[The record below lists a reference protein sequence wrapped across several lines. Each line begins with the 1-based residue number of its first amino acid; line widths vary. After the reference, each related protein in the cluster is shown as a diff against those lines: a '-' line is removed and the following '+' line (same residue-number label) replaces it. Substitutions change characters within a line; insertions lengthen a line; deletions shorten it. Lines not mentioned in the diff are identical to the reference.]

1 VRFTRLKL
9 LGFKTFVDSTEFMIE
24 PGLTGVV
31 GPNGCGKSN
40 LVEALRWVMGENSY
54 KSMRASG
61 MDDVIFAGSTRRAAR
76 NSAEVTLFLDNR
88 ERRVAAPHADAD
100 ILEVTRRIEREAGSI
115 YRINGRDVRARD
127 VQLLF
132 ADASTGS
139 RSPAMVRQGQIG
151 ELISAK
157 PTARRAILEE
167 AAGISGLHSR
177 RNEAEIRLKAAS
189 QNLERVE
196 DVLTEFETRLESLK
210 RQARQAARY
219 RNLSAEIRQAEATI
233 ALLRLL
239 EARERVSEAERDLL
253 RADKAVGE
261 TAEVQARAARDQA
274 VAAHDLPRL
283 RDAEAAA
290 SAALQRLRL
299 AAAELD
305 AEERRVRDRLGE
317 LERRIRQIDED
328 RAREDRLGADMAAAL
343 DRLAEEED
351 ALSAEN
357 EDVAASVA
365 EAEDRLAEAE
375 AKASEAEA
383 VLAEIQARAADAQAR
398 RRAFERAKAEA
409 AERLGRLVR
418 ERETAQAERDRFAES
433 LGDGEALEAARFAVE
448 DAAAAAVEADAAVAE
463 AEERVQA
470 ARDAFE
476 GGRGATAEREREV
489 SRLEAEAKTLA
500 KILDVAA
507 GTLWPPIID
516 RLRVDAGY
524 ETALGAALGDD
535 LEVSTDEAAPVHW
548 SEPGHAAGD
557 PPLPGGATPMWRY
570 VEGPAVIARRLA
582 QIGLVDRADG
592 PRLQKQ
598 LAPGQRLVSREG
610 DLWRWDGLSAAADAP
625 TAAARRLSSRNRLF
639 EVEAQI
645 VEARRDLASRRAALE
660 QAQRQLREAEEAE
673 RATRETAR
681 RAQRA
686 EAEARDRAARLERE
700 AELAATRLAALDA
713 TLARLAGE
721 MEEAEARGREAVDAE
736 AELPDT
742 SRLDHEILTAQG
754 AVARD
759 RAVAA
764 ELRAARQGLAREVE
778 MRVRRLE
785 AIGRER
791 AGWTA
796 RAAAATSQLAVL
808 AERRAEAEAER
819 EALTERP
826 ADIED
831 ARRRLLD
838 EIGTAEAT
846 RSAAAEALAA
856 GERSQGEADRV
867 ARTALEALSAAREA
881 KGRAEERHAAARARR
896 MEIESGIA
904 ETFEVQP
911 IGLATLAGI
920 DMEAPL
926 PEEIAVER
934 RLERLKLERE
944 RLGAVN
950 LRADDEA
957 QEVEERRDVLAGE
970 RDELVEAIRRLRTG
984 ISNLNREARERLMAA
999 FETVDGHFRSLF
1011 THLFGGGEAELQL
1024 IESEDPLEAGLEI
1037 VAKPPGKKPTTMT
1050 LLSGGEQ
1057 ALTALALIFAVFL
1070 TNPAPICV
1078 LDEVDAPLDDANVER
1093 YCDLL
1098 DRMAS
1103 VTDTRFVVI
1112 THNPITMAR
1121 MNRLFGVTMS
1131 ERGISQL
1138 VSVDLE
1144 RAERILETA

>member
-1 VRFTRLKL
+1 VRFTRLRL
-9 LGFKTFVDSTEFMIE
+9 LGFKTFVDPTEFLIE

-40 LVEALRWVMGENSY
+40 LVEAMRWVMGENSY
-54 KSMRASG
+54 KNMRASG
-61 MDDVIFAGSTRRAAR
+61 MDDVIFSGSTRRAAR
-76 NSAEVTLFLDNR
+76 NTAEVTLVLDNS
-88 ERRVAAPHADAD
+88 ERRVGAPHADAD
-100 ILEVTRRIEREAGSI
+100 LIEVTRRIEREAGSI
-115 YRINGRDVRARD
+115 YKINGRDVRARD

-139 RSPAMVRQGQIG
+139 RSPSMVRQGQIG

-196 DVLTEFETRLESLK
+196 DVLTEYEMRLEGLK

-239 EARERVSEAERDLL
+239 EARERVTEAERELIE
-253 RADKAVGE
+253 ADRAVGE
-261 TAEVQARAARDQA
+261 RTEVQARAARDQA
-274 VAAHDLPRL
+274 VSAHELPRL
-283 RDAEAAA
+283 REQEAAA
-290 SAALQRLRL
+290 SAALQRLKL

-328 RAREDRLGADMAAAL
+328 RVREHRLGADMAAAL
-343 DRLAEEED
+343 ERLAEEE
-351 ALSAEN
+351 AGLSAEN
-357 EDVAASVA
+357 DDVAAAVA
-365 EAEDRLAEAE
+365 EAEDRLEAAEAE
-375 AKASEAEA
+375 AGEAEA
-383 VLAEIQARAADAQAR
+383 VLAEIQARAADALAR
-398 RRAFERAKAEA
+398 RRAFERAVGEA
-409 AERLGRLVR
+409 AERLARLAR
-418 ERETAQAERDRFAES
+418 ERDAAAVDRDRFAAG
-433 LGDGEALEAARFAVE
+433 LGDGDALAAARLAVE
-448 DAAAAAVEADAAVAE
+448 DAAAASAEAEAVVAE
-463 AEERVQA
+463 AEERVRE
-470 ARDAFE
+470 ARDGFD
-476 GGRGATAEREREV
+476 GGRAVLGERERDL

-500 KILDVAA
+500 KVLNVAA

-516 RLRVDAGY
+516 GIRVDAGY
-524 ETALGAALGDD
+524 EAALAAALGDD
-535 LEVSTDEAAPVHW
+535 LEVSTDDAAPVHW
-548 SEPGHAAGD
+548 GDPGPAAGD
-557 PPLPGGATPMWRY
+557 PPLPDGATPLWRR
-570 VEGPAVIARRLA
+570 VAGPAVIARRLA
-582 QIGLVDRADG
+582 QIGLVERTDG
-592 PRLQKQ
+592 PRLQKL
-598 LAPGQRLVSREG
+598 LASGQRLVSREG
-610 DLWRWDGLSAAADAP
+610 DLWRWDGLTAGAEAP
-625 TAAARRLSSRNRLF
+625 TAAARRLSSRNRLI

-645 VEARRDLASRRAALE
+645 DEARRDVATRRQTLE
-660 QAQRQLREAEEAE
+660 AAQRDLTRSEEAE
-673 RATRETAR
+673 RAAREAAR
-681 RAQRA
+681 RAQRG
-686 EAEARDRAARLERE
+686 EAEARDRAVRLERE
-700 AELAATRLAALDA
+700 AELAATRLAALDQ
-713 TLARLAGE
+713 TLARLADE
-721 MEEAEARGREAVDAE
+721 IAESEARGREAVDAM
-736 AELPDT
+736 AGLPDT
-742 SRLDHEILTAQG
+742 ARLEQETLTARG
-754 AVARD
+754 VVAGR
-759 RAVAA
+759 RAVVA
-764 ELRAARQGLAREVE
+764 EHRAARQGLAREIE
-778 MRVRRLE
+778 LRARRLE

-791 AGWTA
+791 TGWA
-796 RAAAATSQLAVL
+796 SRAAASTAQIAVL
-808 AERRAEAEAER
+808 GERHDEARAER

-826 ADIED
+826 ADIEE

-838 EIGTAEAT
+838 QIGTAEVA
-846 RSAAAEALAA
+846 RNAAAEALAM

-867 ARTALEALSAAREA
+867 ARAALEALSAAREA
-881 KGRAEERHAAARARR
+881 KGRAEERHGAARARR
-896 MEIESGIA
+896 IEIESAIA
-904 ETFEVQP
+904 ESFEVAP
-911 IGLATLAGI
+911 IGLPALAGL

-926 PEEIAVER
+926 PEEGAVER
-934 RLERLKLERE
+934 RLERLKQERE

-957 QEVEERRDVLAGE
+957 REVEERRDVLAGE
-970 RDELVEAIRRLRTG
+970 RDELVEAIRRLRSG
-984 ISNLNREARERLMAA
+984 IANLNREARDRLMAA
-999 FETVDGHFRSLF
+999 FDTVNGHFQTLF
-1011 THLFGGGEAELQL
+1011 THLFGGGDAELQL

-1037 VAKPPGKKPTTMT
+1037 IAKPPGKKPTTMT

-1138 VSVDLE
+1138 VSVDLQ
-1144 RAERILETA
+1144 RAERILESA

>member
-1 VRFTRLKL
+1 MRFTRLRL
-9 LGFKTFVDSTEFMIE
+9 LGFKTFVDPTEFHIE

-54 KSMRASG
+54 KNMRASG
-61 MDDVIFAGSTRRAAR
+61 MDDVIFGGSTRRAAR
-76 NSAEVTLFLDNR
+76 NTAEVTLTLDNA
-88 ERRVAAPHADAD
+88 ERRATGPHTDAD
-100 ILEVTRRIEREAGSI
+100 TLEVTRRIEREAGSA

-139 RSPAMVRQGQIG
+139 RSPSMVRQGQIG

-233 ALLRLL
+233 ALLRWI
-239 EARERVSEAERDLL
+239 EARQRVQEAEGALTE
-253 RADKAVGE
+253 ADRAVGE
-261 TAEVQARAARDQA
+261 KAEVQARTARESA
-274 VAAHDLPRL
+274 VSAHELPRL
-283 RDAEAAA
+283 REAEAAA
-290 SAALQRLRL
+290 AAALQRLRL

-305 AEERRVRDRLGE
+305 AEERRVRDRLAD

-343 DRLAEEED
+343 DRLDEEE
-351 ALSAEN
+351 AGLAAEN
-357 EDVAASVA
+357 DDVAASVA
-365 EAEDRLAEAE
+365 EAEDRLVEAE
-375 AKASEAEA
+375 ARAGEAEA

-398 RRAFERAKAEA
+398 RRALDRAVAEA
-409 AERLGRLVR
+409 TERLGRLR
-418 ERETAQAERDRFAES
+418 AERDRAIADRDRFAEGI
-433 LGDGEALEAARFAVE
+433 GDGEALEAARYAVE
-448 DAAAAAVEADAAVAE
+448 DAAAVAAESEAAVAE
-463 AEERVQA
+463 AEERVRT

-476 GGRGATAEREREV
+476 SGRGALAERERDL
-489 SRLEAEAKTLA
+489 SRLEAEAKTLTRL
-500 KILDVAA
+500 LDLS
-507 GTLWPPIID
+507 GQLWPPIID
-516 RLRVDAGY
+516 RLRVDKGWEA
-524 ETALGAALGDD
+524 ALAAALGDD
-535 LEVSTDEAAPVHW
+535 LQVSTDDGAPVHW
-548 SEPGHAAGD
+548 GPSGPAAAD
-557 PPLPGGATPMWRY
+557 PPLPAGTTPLGRH
-570 VEGPAVIARRLA
+570 VEGPSVLARRLA
-582 QIGLVDRADG
+582 QIGVVDRVDG
-592 PRLQKQ
+592 ARLAPG
-598 LAPGQRLVSREG
+598 LAPGQRLVSRDG
-610 DLWRWDGLSAAADAP
+610 DLWRWDGLVAAAEAP
-625 TAAARRLSSRNRLF
+625 TAAARRLSSRNRLA
-639 EVEAQI
+639 EVE
-645 VEARRDLASRRAALE
+645 VEIEDIRHDLAARRATLE
-660 QAQRQLREAEEAE
+660 AAQRERRDAEEAE
-673 RATRETAR
+673 RAAREALR
-681 RAQRA
+681 SAQRS
-686 EAEARDRAARLERE
+686 ETEARERLVRLERE

-713 TLARLAGE
+713 ALARLAAE
-721 MEEAEARGREAVDAE
+721 IDETEARGREAADA
-736 AELPDT
+736 AADLPDT
-742 SRLDHEILTAQG
+742 TRLEQEILTTQG
-754 AVARD
+754 IVARD
-759 RAVAA
+759 RAVVA
-764 ELRAARQGLAREVE
+764 ELRAARQGLAREIE
-778 MRVRRLE
+778 MRARRLE
-785 AIGRER
+785 AIARER
-791 AGWTA
+791 SGWA
-796 RAAAATSQLAVL
+796 SRAAAAASQLAVL
-808 AERRAEAEAER
+808 AERRVEAETEC
-819 EALTERP
+819 ESLMERP
-826 ADIED
+826 ADIEEM
-831 ARRRLLD
+831 RRRLLD
-838 EIGTAEAT
+838 QIGVAETNRA
-846 RSAAAEALAA
+846 AAAEALAL
-856 GERSQGEADRV
+856 GERAQGDADHA
-867 ARTALEALSAAREA
+867 ARAALDALSAAREI

-896 MEIESGIA
+896 LEIESAIV
-904 ETFEVQP
+904 ETYEVQP
-911 IGLATLAGI
+911 IGLPGLADL
-920 DMEAPL
+920 DMDAPL
-926 PEEIAVER
+926 PEEIAVDR
-934 RLERLKLERE
+934 RLDRLRLERE

-957 QEVEERRDVLAGE
+957 REVEERRDVLAGE
-970 RDELVEAIRRLRTG
+970 RDELVEAIRKLRTG
-984 ISNLNREARERLMAA
+984 IANLNREARERLMAA

-1138 VSVDLE
+1138 VSVDLQ
-1144 RAERILETA
+1144 RAERILESA

>member
-1 VRFTRLKL
+1 MRFTRLRL
-9 LGFKTFVDSTEFMIE
+9 LGFKTFVDSTDFHIE

-61 MDDVIFAGSTRRAAR
+61 MDDVIFSGSTRRAAR

-88 ERRVAAPHADAD
+88 ERRVSAPHADAD
-100 ILEVTRRIEREAGSI
+100 VLEVTRRIAREEGSV
-115 YRINGRDVRARD
+115 YRINGREVRARD

-219 RNLSAEIRQAEATI
+219 RALSAEIRQAEATI
-233 ALLRLL
+233 ALLRLI
-239 EARERVSEAERDLL
+239 EARERVSEAERELFA
-253 RADKAVGE
+253 ADRAVGE
-261 TAEVQARAARDQA
+261 TAEVQVRAARDQA
-274 VAAHDLPRL
+274 VAAHELPRL
-283 RDAEAAA
+283 REAEASA

-343 DRLAEEED
+343 ARLDEEE
-351 ALSAEN
+351 AVLSAEN

-375 AKASEAEA
+375 TRAGAAEA
-383 VLAEIQARAADAQAR
+383 VLAELQARIADVQAR
-398 RRAFERAKAEA
+398 RRAFERAEAEA
-409 AERLGRLVR
+409 AERLGRLLR
-418 ERETAQAERDRFAES
+418 ERETAAADRDRFAAG
-433 LGDGEALEAARFAVE
+433 LDDGEALEAARFAVE
-448 DAAAAAVEADAAVAE
+448 DAAAASAEAESAVAA
-463 AEERVQA
+463 AEERVRT
-470 ARDAFE
+470 ARDGFE
-476 GGRGATAEREREV
+476 GGRAAQAEREREL

-500 KILDVAA
+500 KILNVAA
-507 GTLWPPIID
+507 GSLWPPIID
-516 RLRVDAGY
+516 RLTVDAGY
-524 ETALGAALGDD
+524 ESALAAALGDD
-535 LEVSTDEAAPVHW
+535 LEVSTDDAAPVHW
-548 SEPGHAAGD
+548 GESGSAAGD
-557 PPLPGGATPMWRY
+557 PALPAGATPMWRF
-570 VEGPAVIARRLA
+570 VQGPTVVARRLA
-582 QIGLVDRADG
+582 QIGVVERADG
-592 PRLQKQ
+592 VRLQQ
-598 LAPGQRLVSREG
+598 SLAPGQRLVSRQG
-610 DLWRWDGLSAAADAP
+610 DLWRWDGLTAAAEAP
-625 TAAARRLSSRNRLF
+625 TAAARRLSSRNRLI

-645 VEARRDLASRRAALE
+645 EETRRDAEARRGTLEAARRDLL
-660 QAQRQLREAEEAE
+660 LAEEAE
-673 RATRETAR
+673 RATREALR
-681 RAQRA
+681 RAQRG
-686 EAEARDRAARLERE
+686 EAEARDRAVRIERE
-700 AELAATRLAALDA
+700 SELAATRLAALDA
-713 TLARLAGE
+713 TLDRLAGE
-721 MEEAEARGREAVDAE
+721 IAETEARGGEAGDAK
-736 AELPDT
+736 AALPDT
-742 SRLDHEILTAQG
+742 SRLDAEILSAQG
-754 AVARD
+754 MVARD
-759 RAVAA
+759 RAVVA

-778 MRVRRLE
+778 MRARRLE

-791 AGWTA
+791 AGWAA
-796 RAAAATSQLAVL
+796 RAAAAVTQLTVL
-808 AERRAEAEAER
+808 AERHGEAEAER

-826 ADIED
+826 ADIEET
-831 ARRRLLD
+831 RRRLLD
-838 EIGTAEAT
+838 RIGEAEVART
-846 RSAAAEALAA
+846 AAAEALAA

-867 ARTALEALSAAREA
+867 ARSALDALSAAREA
-881 KGRAEERHAAARARR
+881 KGRAEERHGAARARR
-896 MEIESGIA
+896 SEIETGIA

-911 IGLATLAGI
+911 IGLAALAGL
-920 DMEAPL
+920 DMDAPL

-950 LRADDEA
+950 LRADEEA
-957 QEVEERRDVLAGE
+957 QEVEERRDVLAAE
-970 RDELVEAIRRLRTG
+970 RDELVEAIKRLRKG
-984 ISNLNREARERLMAA
+984 ITDLNREARDRLMAA
-999 FETVDGHFRSLF
+999 FDTVDGHFRSLF
-1011 THLFGGGEAELQL
+1011 THLFGGGEAQLQL

-1037 VAKPPGKKPTTMT
+1037 VARPPGKKPTTMT

-1098 DRMAS
+1098 DRMTA

-1121 MNRLFGVTMS
+1121 MSRLFGVTMS